1 MKKIL
6 FAISAAAVMLA
17 GCRKTDIIE
26 ESGVGSVAFTFTS
39 DESGYVTKAL
49 PEVDV
54 NTLAVKI
61 TGKDGGYSQEWKSVS
76 EMPEILEL
84 ASGTYTLTASTP
96 GAKAVAWD
104 QPVYGGS
111 KDFAVVVGK
120 VSNVDLVCSITNMM
134 VTLNPTENFL
144 NELTSWEVT
153 VRSQDGTL
161 VWDEKTYEED
171 RAAFFNVAP
180 LSVLVKGERFDGA
193 EVVQQSLSITDVAA
207 KDHHILNLDAQV
219 TGSIEQGGLHLTVDN
234 TVNDKNE
241 NIHIPGFDE
250 IPVED
255 DDDPDTPGGDDKP
268 QPSTAPTMVWES
280 NPDFE
285 VTPITVPMKDITI
298 RISAPEGI
306 KDFVVKVESET
317 EGFLSTVSAMVSSS
331 NSHLDEGYVILDLI
345 GDQTAIGTLGS
356 LFPTGEALEDQV
368 SVDFTLTELV
378 PMINGFTPESGA
390 IHTFTLT
397 VTDNKG
403 QSLSQPVSF
412 VTK

>member
-96 GAKAVAWD
+96 VAKAVAWD

-161 VWDEKTYEED
+161 VWDEKTYEEG

-241 NIHIPGFDE
+241 
-250 IPVED
+250 
-255 DDDPDTPGGDDKP
+255 K
-268 QPSTAPTMVWES
+268 S
-280 NPDFE
+280 
-285 VTPITVPMKDITI
+285 
-298 RISAPEGI
+298 
-306 KDFVVKVESET
+306 
-317 EGFLSTVSAMVSSS
+317 
-331 NSHLDEGYVILDLI
+331 
-345 GDQTAIGTLGS
+345 
-356 LFPTGEALEDQV
+356 
-368 SVDFTLTELV
+368 
-378 PMINGFTPESGA
+378 
-390 IHTFTLT
+390 
-397 VTDNKG
+397 
-403 QSLSQPVSF
+403 
-412 VTK
+412 